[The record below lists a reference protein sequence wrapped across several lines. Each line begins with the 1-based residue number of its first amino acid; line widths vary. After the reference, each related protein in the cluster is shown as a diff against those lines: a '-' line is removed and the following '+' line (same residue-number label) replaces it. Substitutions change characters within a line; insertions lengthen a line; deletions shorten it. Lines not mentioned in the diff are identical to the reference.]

1 MKMKNFLM
9 VLAVS
14 TVSLSAAAQSRY
26 MTREG
31 KISFYSDAPLEKIEA
46 HNAKAAGV
54 FETAGGN
61 FQAIVLMKAFMFEKD
76 LMQQHFNENY
86 VESDKY
92 PKATF
97 KGVIENLSEV
107 DFQKDGEY
115 AVTVN
120 GKLELHGVTREVKA
134 QGKLKVEG
142 TAVTATSE
150 FFLKPEDYDIKIPKL
165 VRDKIAKEV
174 KVMVDMKMNQITG
187 DKTEKQ

>member
-1 MKMKNFLM
+1 MKNLLI
-9 VLAVS
+9 VLWIISV
-14 TVSLSAAAQSRY
+14 TVTAHAQSRY

-31 KISFYSDAPLEKIEA
+31 KVAFYSDAPLEKIEA
-46 HNAKAAGV
+46 RNSKAAGV

-61 FQAIVLMKAFMFEKD
+61 FQVIVLMKAFMFEKD

-97 KGVIENLSEV
+97 KGVIDNLSEV
-107 DFQKDGEY
+107 DFGKDGEY
-115 AVTVN
+115 AVTVS
-120 GKLELHGVTREVKA
+120 GKMELHGVTRDVKA
-134 QGKLKVEG
+134 KGKLKVEG
-142 TAVTATSE
+142 STVTATSE
-150 FFLKPEDYDIKIPKL
+150 FMLRPEDYDIKIPKL

-174 KVMVDMKMNQITG
+174 KVVVEMKMNQITG